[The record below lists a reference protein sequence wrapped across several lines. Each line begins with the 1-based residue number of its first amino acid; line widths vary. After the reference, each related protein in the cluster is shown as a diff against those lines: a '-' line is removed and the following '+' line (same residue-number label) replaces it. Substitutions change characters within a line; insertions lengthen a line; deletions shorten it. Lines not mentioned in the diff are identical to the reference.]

1 MANPLIIS
9 CLNDSNFMKIHSLSR
24 LLTALLLGVIACKEP
39 IIDEGILPF
48 AVPTTVD
55 ADGGTWRTV
64 MLKSATDIAVPQ
76 PNAMTSDAY
85 QRELSDL
92 KNGLLATTPEQNTA
106 VNYWAAGGV
115 LRWNQIAR
123 QLVAKYN
130 NLPGYDPATG
140 QIIAAEIANP
150 NAGAPYA
157 ARVYALLSVAQY
169 DALVVAWRAKYQ
181 YNRASL
187 ERQGVISRVPVLD
200 VPSYPSEDAAIAE
213 ASCQVLAYFFPN
225 ETGWLK
231 TKAAEH
237 KQSRV
242 WAGANVGSDLKAG
255 EDLAA
260 TLAAKVI
267 DRAKTDKFSGASDP
281 ANTWQTKLAAAP
293 YDQKW
298 TSLGIPARAP
308 VLPLAGS
315 VKTWFD
321 STAIF
326 RSAPAA
332 PLATTSTEFQ
342 KALAEVRDIAD
353 TRTRDQWRI
362 ANYWDN
368 GSNTYSL
375 SGQWNFLVEDLV
387 RQAGQNELR
396 TARTYALLNRA
407 MQDATTASWHTMY
420 TYFVPRPP
428 QIDPSIKT
436 AVTIPNT
443 PGYVSAHAAASTAA
457 GAVLA
462 YLFPAEAT
470 SLNAQATEAG
480 LSGLYGGTHFRFD
493 IEEGAKLGGIMGQL
507 AVTEAKADGAK

>member
-1 MANPLIIS
+1 
-9 CLNDSNFMKIHSLSR
+9 MKIQSLLI
-24 LLTALLLGVIACKEP
+24 LLSSVCLWLSGCKEP
-39 IIDEGILPF
+39 AIDEGILPF
-48 AVPTTVD
+48 AVPATVD

-64 MLKSATDIAVPQ
+64 VLKSAGDITVPQ
-76 PNAMTSDAY
+76 PNAITSDAY

-140 QIIAAEIANP
+140 QVIPAEAANP
-150 NAGAPYA
+150 YAGPPFA

-181 YNRASL
+181 YNRPSL
-187 ERQGVISRVPVLD
+187 ERQGVVSRVPVLD

-213 ASCQVLAYFFPN
+213 ASCQVLAFFFPN

-237 KQSRV
+237 KQSRI
-242 WAGANVGSDLKAG
+242 WAGAGVGSDLKAG

-260 TLAAKVI
+260 SLAAKVI
-267 DRAKTDKFSGASDP
+267 DRAKTDRFNGTHDLT
-281 ANTWQTKLAAAP
+281 NTWQARLAAAP

-298 TSLGIPARAP
+298 TSLGIPARPP
-308 VLPLAGS
+308 VLSLAGI

-321 STAIF
+321 STAIY
-326 RSAPAA
+326 RMAPAA
-332 PLATTSTEFQ
+332 PPATTSAEFQ
-342 KALAEVRDIAD
+342 KALAEVRDIAT

-368 GSNTYSL
+368 GANTYSL
-375 SGQWNFLVEDLV
+375 SGQWNFLAEDLV

-407 MQDATTASWHTMY
+407 VQDATTASWRTLY
-420 TYFVPRPP
+420 TYFVPRPS
-428 QIDPSIKT
+428 QIDPAIKT

-443 PGYVSAHAAASTAA
+443 PAYVSAHAAVSTAA

-462 YLFPAEAT
+462 HLFPAEAT
-470 SLNAQATEAG
+470 SLSAQATEAG
-480 LSGLYGGTHFRFD
+480 LSGLYGGTQFRFD
-493 IEEGAKLGGIMGQL
+493 IEEGATLGNSIGQL
-507 AVTEAKADGAK
+507 AVTEAKTDGAK